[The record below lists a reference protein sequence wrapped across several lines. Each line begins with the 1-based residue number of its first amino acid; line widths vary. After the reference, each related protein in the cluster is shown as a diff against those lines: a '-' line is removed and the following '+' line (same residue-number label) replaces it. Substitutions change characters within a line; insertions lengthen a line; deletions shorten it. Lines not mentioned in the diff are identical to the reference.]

1 MGGNP
6 TLTKFW
12 MAGILMTFV
21 TATLFIAYLSFADS
35 NNSII
40 EEPYKSIFE
49 DIGAKTADFNTIGE
63 QAKDEG
69 IVRNIYRAG
78 ANLITGTVNVFVT
91 GLDAM
96 GKFFLMI
103 PVFGDIL
110 SAIAL
115 GIPGIA
121 ALINVIIMILGV
133 YVAMRYIQSV
143 SNKTDLP

>member
-1 MGGNP
+1 MGNP
-6 TLTKFW
+6 TLTKVW
-12 MAGILMTFV
+12 MAGILITFI
-21 TATLFIAYLSFADS
+21 TATLFMSYLSFAND
-35 NNSII
+35 NNAII

-49 DIGAKTADFNTIGE
+49 NISSRTSDFNTIGE
-63 QAKDEG
+63 SAKDEG
-69 IVRNIYRAG
+69 LVRNIYRAG

-110 SAIAL
+110 SAISL

-121 ALINVIIMILGV
+121 ALINVVILIIGV
-133 YVAMRYIQSV
+133 YLAMRYIQSV
-143 SNKTDLP
+143 SNKQDLP